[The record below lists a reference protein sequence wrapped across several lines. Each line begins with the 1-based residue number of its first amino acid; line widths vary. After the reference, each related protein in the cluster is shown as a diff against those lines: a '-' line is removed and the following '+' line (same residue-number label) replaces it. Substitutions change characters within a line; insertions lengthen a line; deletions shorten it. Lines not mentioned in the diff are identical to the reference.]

1 MLNYSKLCL
10 KGLELGIKENLDA
23 VKKEIGAEEQ
33 FLEGIIKGERFFKK
47 YKKVII
53 ISLSLIVV
61 VSMGYAV
68 INFLNNKRIEES
80 NKAYLALVKNPN
92 DKEAL
97 STLKEKN
104 ERLYNFYRFKL
115 AIDKSDKNLLKELE
129 NYSID
134 FIISDLS
141 SYELAGLENKTVEK
155 SLLLKEFV
163 YLQNGFIKLKNNN
176 IGAAKEQFVKIG
188 FNSPLESI
196 IKNLE
201 HYQGESAKEV
211 KH

>member
-23 VKKEIGAEEQ
+23 VKKEIGTEEQ

>member
-1 MLNYSKLCL
+1 VLNYSKLCL

-23 VKKEIGAEEQ
+23 VKKEIGTEEQ